1 MPNFITQSSVYLNAQ
16 RQLEMLP
23 SRDRMALKILA
34 ITLVLLI
41 LFFAVW
47 QPALAYMKDQESMLD
62 QRVALLKLVR
72 ENSAVLAA
80 MSKAGGNAQQPTL
93 SSQQLVSSVTNMAQR
108 QGVALKRFE
117 PSGESELKVWVDDV
131 AFDKVVTWLA
141 ELKARLGVRVE
152 QISVEKQEQ
161 PGLVSAR
168 LTLSS

>member
-23 SRDRMALKILA
+23 SRDRMALKVLA

-117 PSGESELKVWVDDV
+117 PSGENELKVWVDDV